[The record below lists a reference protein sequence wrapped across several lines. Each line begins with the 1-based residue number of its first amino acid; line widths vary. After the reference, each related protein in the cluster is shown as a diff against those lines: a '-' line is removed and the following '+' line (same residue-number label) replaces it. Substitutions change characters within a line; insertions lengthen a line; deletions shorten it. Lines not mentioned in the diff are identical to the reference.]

1 MSPDELD
8 AIARYFYEVG
18 HLKLSKRAGWWQ
30 AGIPHPES
38 IAEHSFRTAVI
49 GYVLAAL
56 EGADPNLT
64 ATMCLFHDIPEA
76 RLGDIP
82 NVVARTYVTRAS
94 EIDVA
99 RDQMQGVPKQLG
111 EDITGLVANYQTRES
126 LESQLAKDAD
136 RLECILQAR
145 EYEHQGFKN
154 TRQWVQSNLAKLQSK
169 SARRLAEHALDLA
182 PGDWLNAAF
191 NQARHSGPDPQERRT
206 DMANETGVVD

>member
-18 HLKLSKRAGWWQ
+18 QLKLAKRAGWWQ

-49 GYVLAAL
+49 GYALAAL

-64 ATMCLFHDIPEA
+64 AAICLFHDTPEA

-99 RDQMQGVPKQLG
+99 RDQMQGVPNQLG
-111 EDITGLVANYQTRES
+111 EAITGLVANYQTRES

-154 TRQWVQSNLAKLQSK
+154 TRQWVQSNLAKLHTR

-191 NQARHSGPDPQERRT
+191 NQVR
-206 DMANETGVVD
+206 